1 VSEGGGP
8 LRIPAPALVVLVGPS
23 GAGTSTWAS
32 AHFPPGHVVS
42 SDALRAVVG
51 EGEHDLRASADAFA
65 VLDQVVAMRLQ
76 RKLTTVVDTLG
87 LEPARRAAW
96 IALARRHGLPALA
109 VRFDTPAAV
118 CRQRLRARGRAVPP
132 KVLQGQLDACAALAD
147 GAVLAAEG
155 FDAVEAAGPA
165 VVVPQAFWGA
175 AASAA
180 RQGEDPVALRFGLQV
195 PSFTWDGGPAELGAR
210 LRTIA
215 RTAEEVGFD
224 SLWVMDHFRQIP
236 SVGPAWHDMLDSWTT
251 LGFVAGAT
259 SRIRLGTM
267 VTGVTYRNVAHLGKI
282 AASLDVLSGGRAICG
297 IGAAWF
303 GAEHAAYG
311 WDFPAVA
318 DRFAL
323 LEDAL
328 ELLPLLWGP
337 GAPAYRGRVISVPEA
352 MCYPRP
358 LQERIPI
365 LVGGSGERRTL
376 RLVARHADA
385 CNLFGDAD
393 VVRRKVGVLHDWC
406 AVEGRDPAA
415 IEVTQLSTVLV
426 GRSRASLAEAVDALR
441 PPSVPAER
449 YAATVNAGTVDD
461 HVGRFRDLADAGV
474 QAAVVSFPDLGAA
487 DLDPAEPLARFAA
500 VIDAFRA

>member
-1 VSEGGGP
+1 
-8 LRIPAPALVVLVGPS
+8 VL
-23 GAGTSTWAS
+23 
-32 AHFPPGHVVS
+32 
-42 SDALRAVVG
+42 
-51 EGEHDLRASADAFA
+51 
-65 VLDQVVAMRLQ
+65 
-76 RKLTTVVDTLG
+76 K
-87 LEPARRAAW
+87 
-96 IALARRHGLPALA
+96 
-109 VRFDTPAAV
+109 
-118 CRQRLRARGRAVPP
+118 
-132 KVLQGQLDACAALAD
+132 GQLDAFAALAD
-147 GAVLAAEG
+147 GASLRDEG
-155 FDAVEAAGPA
+155 FDAVETAGPA
-165 VVVPQAFWGA
+165 VVVPHTFWGA
-175 AASAA
+175 AASAV
-180 RQGEDPVALRFGLQV
+180 RQEEDPVALRFGLQV

-210 LRTIA
+210 LRAIA
-215 RTAEEVGFD
+215 GAAEDVGFD

-282 AASLDVLSGGRAICG
+282 VASLDVLSGGRAICG
-297 IGAAWF
+297 LGAAWF
-303 GAEHAAYG
+303 GQEHEAYG
-311 WDFPAVA
+311 WAFPPVA

-337 GAPAYRGRVISVPEA
+337 GSPSYTGRVISVPEA

-358 LQERIPI
+358 LQDRVPI

-393 VVRRKVGVLHDWC
+393 VVRRKVAVLLDWC
-406 AVEGRDPAA
+406 RVEERDPAE

-426 GRSRASLAEAVDALR
+426 GASRASLAAAVDAHR
-441 PPSVPAER
+441 PPSVSADR
-449 YAATVNAGTVDD
+449 YAAMVNAGTVDD

-474 QAAVVSFPDLGAA
+474 QTAVVSFPDLGSTPDAV
-487 DLDPAEPLARFAA
+487 ERFAP
-500 VIDAFRA
+500 VIAAFRR

>member
-1 VSEGGGP
+1 
-8 LRIPAPALVVLVGPS
+8 LR
-23 GAGTSTWAS
+23 
-32 AHFPPGHVVS
+32 
-42 SDALRAVVG
+42 
-51 EGEHDLRASADAFA
+51 E
-65 VLDQVVAMRLQ
+65 
-76 RKLTTVVDTLG
+76 
-87 LEPARRAAW
+87 
-96 IALARRHGLPALA
+96 
-109 VRFDTPAAV
+109 
-118 CRQRLRARGRAVPP
+118 RGRTVPP
-132 KVLQGQLDACAALAD
+132 KVLKGQLDAFAAVAD

-155 FDAVEAAGPA
+155 FDAVVEAGAA
-165 VVVPQAFWGA
+165 VVVPQAFWSA
-175 AASAA
+175 AAWAA
-180 RQGEDPVALRFGLQV
+180 RQEEDPVALRFGLQI
-195 PSFTWDGGPAELGAR
+195 PSFTWDGGPAEIGAR
-210 LRTIA
+210 LQAIA

-267 VTGVTYRNVAHLGKI
+267 VTGITYRNVAHLGKI
-282 AASLDVLSGGRAICG
+282 VASLDVLSGGRAICG

-311 WDFPAVA
+311 WDFPPVP

-337 GAPAYRGRVISVPEA
+337 GAPAYQGRVISVPEA

-358 LQERIPI
+358 LQERVPI

-393 VVRRKVGVLHDWC
+393 TVRRKVAVLREWC
-406 AVEGRDPAA
+406 TVEERDPAA
-415 IEVTQLSTVLV
+415 VEVTQLSTALV
-426 GRSRASLAEAVDALR
+426 GTSHSALAEAVEARR
-441 PPSVPAER
+441 PSSVPADR
-449 YAATVNAGTVDD
+449 YATAVNAGTVED
-461 HVGRFRDLADAGV
+461 HVGRFRELADAGV
-474 QAAVVSFPDLGAA
+474 QTAVVSFPDLGSP
-487 DLDPAEPLARFAA
+487 DPVERFAA
-500 VIDAFRA
+500 VIEAFRA